1 MADVTLVRVP
11 DIGDFEDVEV
21 VEILVGPGD
30 RVELEDSLVSIE
42 SDKATMEIPS
52 PVAGEV
58 GEVHVSLGSRVSE
71 GSPLLEIRPLEETDD
86 IATAD
91 AETAAPEEGSRGG
104 AADRD
109 ESSAATGTARAD
121 EEPSPTRAEAA
132 PSGSDAR
139 AAHAP
144 GSRAKDTPAPEVES
158 AGESALRPGDSAPR
172 RPPVAEEAAPRPDSP
187 HASPLVRR
195 FARELGVDLQRPRG
209 SGPQGRILP
218 EDVKAYVR
226 DALGSGGGESAADE
240 SPPAVDAER
249 FGPVHEEPLGRIRR
263 VSARNLSRS
272 WRTAPH
278 VTQHDEADVTELEAF
293 RKTLAEDAQARGV
306 KLSPLHFVMKAVAIA
321 LRDFPDMRSSLSPD
335 GERLIVKDYVHLG
348 IAVDT
353 EHGLV
358 VPVVRDVDRKG
369 LYGLADELAVFAEK
383 ARARRLGPAD
393 MQGASFT
400 ISSLGGIGG
409 TAFSPIVN
417 VPEVALLGLSKL
429 SVKPVWNAG
438 LDVGRED
445 GRFEPRIT
453 LPLSLSYD
461 HRVIDGA
468 VAVRFTTRLVR
479 LLSHP
484 AHLLL

>member
-1 MADVTLVRVP
+1 MGEVTLVRVP

-30 RVELEDSLVSIE
+30 RVEAEDSLVSIE

-52 PVAGEV
+52 PAAGVVGAIHVA
-58 GEVHVSLGSRVSE
+58 LGDRVSE
-71 GSPLLEIRPLEETDD
+71 GTPLLELTPLEEGRGE
-86 IATAD
+86 AVA
-91 AETAAPEEGSRGG
+91 AAPSTPARE
-104 AADRD
+104 
-109 ESSAATGTARAD
+109 TARA
-121 EEPSPTRAEAA
+121 EAPAAAVAETPPPPRPAREAA
-132 PSGSDAR
+132 GPVPAST
-139 AAHAP
+139 
-144 GSRAKDTPAPEVES
+144 SR
-158 AGESALRPGDSAPR
+158 LPGDAAPR
-172 RPPVAEEAAPRPDSP
+172 RAPVPDEPVPRPENP

-195 FARELGVDLQRPRG
+195 FARELGVDLTRAPG
-209 SGPQGRILP
+209 SGPQGRVLQ
-218 EDVKAYVR
+218 EDVKRYVR
-226 DALGSGGGESAADE
+226 DTLATGGGPVPAEESV
-240 SPPAVDAER
+240 PAVDWSR
-249 FGPVHEEPLGRIRR
+249 FGPVHEEPLGKIRR

-278 VTQHDEADVTELEAF
+278 VTQHDEADLTELEAF
-293 RKTLAEDAQARGV
+293 RKSLADEARERDL

-321 LRDFPDMRSSLSPD
+321 LRDFPDMRSSLTPD
-335 GERLIVKDYVHLG
+335 GEGLVVKDYCHLG

-353 EHGLV
+353 DHGLV

-369 LYGLADELAVFAEK
+369 LFALAEELASLAEK
-383 ARARRLGPAD
+383 ARVRRLTPAD
-393 MQGASFT
+393 MQGAVFT

-417 VPEVALLGLSKL
+417 VPEVAILGLSKL
-429 SVKPVWNAG
+429 SVKPHWSAG
-438 LDVGRED
+438 LDVRAD